1 MTKKILYTLN
11 KSAFGDPSLAS
22 CLRIALAGS
31 SILLIENGVY
41 AALPSSPIP
50 IDSKKYK
57 IYALDADLK
66 ARGLN
71 HKIKPDITVI
81 DYAGF
86 VQLSIDHDQV
96 QAW

>member
-1 MTKKILYTLN
+1 MLKKILYTIN
-11 KSAFGDPSLAS
+11 KSVFSDASLAS

-41 AALPSSPIP
+41 AALPSSPIAL
-50 IDSKKYK
+50 DSKKYK
-57 IYALDADLK
+57 IYALGADLK
-66 ARGLN
+66 ARGLSDQ
-71 HKIKPDITVI
+71 IKPEITII